1 MPQSDGH
8 VAVPA
13 EIEIY
18 LERVAYSGEPRQPP
32 VKPARSVQ
40 AIGKHLVHDVAR
52 GVRYQYLFRKTDDE
66 AAYAG
71 LSLISCAAAAVYL
84 RGDVMIFD
92 DRPRDEL
99 REEGYIEQQLC
110 EIARTALR
118 FAVDIYRVREPL
130 ECEERYA
137 DGQDDPRERDGC
149 SEQGVYVAD
158 EKIRV
163 LEDAEYAEIENDGER
178 KYQAAASEFTRQE
191 QAGYV
196 VDEYRCEKQRQI
208 DELPECVEHKAA

>member
-71 LSLISCAAAAVYL
+71 LSLVSCAAAAVYL

-110 EIARTALR
+110 EIARTAFR
-118 FAVDIYRVREPL
+118 FAVDIYRVREPP
-130 ECEERYA
+130 
-137 DGQDDPRERDGC
+137 GM
-149 SEQGVYVAD
+149 
-158 EKIRV
+158 
-163 LEDAEYAEIENDGER
+163 
-178 KYQAAASEFTRQE
+178 
-191 QAGYV
+191 
-196 VDEYRCEKQRQI
+196 
-208 DELPECVEHKAA
+208 

>member
-8 VAVPA
+8 VAVSA

-71 LSLISCAAAAVYL
+71 LSLVSCAAAAVYL
-84 RGDVMIFD
+84 RGDVMVFD

-99 REEGYIEQQLC
+99 REEGYIEQQLY
-110 EIARTALR
+110 EAARAAFRLT
-118 FAVDIYRVREPL
+118 VYVYRIRQPL
-130 ECEERYA
+130 KREERYA

-149 SEQGVYVAD
+149 SEEGVDVAD

-163 LEDAEYAEIENDGER
+163 LENAEYAKVKDNGKREN
-178 KYQAAASEFTRQE
+178 QAAASEFTRQE